1 MSYVYPQHI
10 HISAYITTQSKA
22 QTTRIYSFYARNT
35 QHANMILA
43 VPTSKV
49 IVVLAAVMLG
59 LTLSGSPLTEASP
72 VTTDDGG
79 VRTRCADILA
89 ESIQLI
95 CRNRTRSLADAYPN
109 SFGRRNKRLSPD
121 EIFYRPLQ
129 NGPTHDCC
137 SRPCNYTELKQ
148 YCAPPE
154 SEN

>member
-1 MSYVYPQHI
+1 
-10 HISAYITTQSKA
+10 
-22 QTTRIYSFYARNT
+22 
-35 QHANMILA
+35 MILA
-43 VPTSKV
+43 VATSKL
-49 IVVLAAVMLG
+49 IVVLAAVMLA
-59 LTLSGSPLTEASP
+59 LSLSNSLSEASP
-72 VTTDDGG
+72 VSVTTEDGG

-109 SFGRRNKRLSPD
+109 SFGRRTKRFSPD